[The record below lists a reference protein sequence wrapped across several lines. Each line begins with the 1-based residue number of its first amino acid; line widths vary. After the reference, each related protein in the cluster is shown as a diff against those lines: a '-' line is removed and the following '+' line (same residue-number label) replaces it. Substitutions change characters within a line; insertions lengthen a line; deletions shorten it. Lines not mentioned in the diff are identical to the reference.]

1 MRMEHIA
8 YASYKGV
15 VCVPKIK
22 ICGITDEWEAEYLN
36 EAGADYAGFVFYG
49 KSRRNIS
56 IDRALAV
63 AGRLDLRVLKVA
75 VVVSPTAQFVRG
87 IQAAGFDILQVH
99 GEFCKEA
106 RREARIPVWRAVNIR
121 NISALEEFFREEQKQ
136 DKRCIRGYV
145 ADGGS
150 YGAGRVFD
158 WEATGG
164 KLHAYAAGK
173 QLLLAGGLA
182 EENVQQGIMR
192 IHPDV
197 VDVSSGVEEDG
208 RKSREKIK
216 RFIRKVR
223 EHGQ

>member
-164 KLHAYAAGK
+164 KLHGWQKKTCSRVLCVSIRMWWMSAA
-173 QLLLAGGLA
+173 A
-182 EENVQQGIMR
+182 
-192 IHPDV
+192 
-197 VDVSSGVEEDG
+197 
-208 RKSREKIK
+208 
-216 RFIRKVR
+216 
-223 EHGQ
+223 